1 MAFFWWRLERFAEVC
16 QDLPDPPWLTDRKS
30 AATRRD
36 AGPDRGRT
44 RSGPFLRPHSA
55 VLDRLDEFQ
64 NVLNRRVGQDAVA
77 EIGEPVEEL
86 KRRELDDAVGAGSG
100 GLFGPGRVRLSWR
113 PRR

>member
-16 QDLPDPPWLTDRKS
+16 QDLPDPPWLADRKS

-55 VLDRLDEFQ
+55 VLDRRDEFQ
-64 NVLNRRVGQDAVA
+64 NVLDRRVGQDAVA
-77 EIGEPVEEL
+77 EIEDVAGAAARLGEDLPRL
-86 KRRELDDAVGAGSG
+86 PTD
-100 GLFGPGRVRLSWR
+100 RVSVR
-113 PRR
+113 